1 MNGNGPRGREAA
13 YANNSGRLAANIL
26 AFARLLRAAGM
37 PIGSGQVVEGLR
49 AAVAVGL
56 GDRRDFYWAL
66 HASFVTRHEQTPL
79 FEQAFAYFWR
89 NPYLTDAPPLLAVA
103 PAAAEQPTLM
113 PRLADALARAQ
124 LPAERRQELE
134 IDAAL
139 AWSAEERLRHKD
151 FEAMTG
157 AELEE
162 AKRAVE
168 RMRLAFPDLPTR
180 RARPDAAGRRI
191 DARASLRAA
200 LRTGDDLMPLR
211 FKSERLR
218 APPLVI
224 LCDISGSMGRYSRLL
239 LHFVHALTN
248 DRDRVA
254 TFLFG
259 TRLTNITRQLRHRD
273 VDLAVAQA
281 AASVSDWSGGTRI
294 GASLRE
300 FNLLWSRRVLG
311 QGAVV
316 LLISDGL
323 DRDGGAGLAAEVERL
338 HKSCRR
344 LIWLNPLLRY
354 EGFSP
359 KSLGI
364 KAILPHVD
372 EFRPV
377 HNLASLAD
385 LATALARPARRGRS
399 PADEWMNSG
408 AAA

>member
-1 MNGNGPRGREAA
+1 MTD
-13 YANNSGRLAANIL
+13 SGRLAANIVG
-26 AFARLLRAAGM
+26 FARLLRAAGM
-37 PIGSGQVVEGLR
+37 KIGPGQAIEASR
-49 AAVAVGL
+49 AVLAVGL
-56 GDRRDFYWAL
+56 GNRADFYWAL
-66 HASFVTRHEQTPL
+66 YACFVTRHDQTPL
-79 FEQAFAYFWR
+79 FEQAFALFWR
-89 NPYLTDAPPLLAVA
+89 NPHLTDAAPPLFSSA
-103 PAAAEQPTLM
+103 PALAGPEKKPLM
-113 PRLADALARAQ
+113 PRLADALAREQQQA
-124 LPAERRQELE
+124 AREEKVE
-134 IDAAL
+134 IDATL
-139 AWSAEERLRHKD
+139 AWSDEERLQHKD
-151 FEAMTG
+151 FDAMTG

-162 AKRAVE
+162 AKRAIE

-200 LRTGDDLMPLR
+200 LRTGDDLMPLK

-218 APPLVI
+218 PPPLVI

-248 DRDRVA
+248 DRDRVS

-273 VDLAVAQA
+273 VDVAVAQA
-281 AASVSDWSGGTRI
+281 AAAVSDWSGGTRI

-300 FNLLWSRRVLG
+300 FNRLWSRRVLG

-323 DRDGGAGLAAEVERL
+323 DRDGGEGLSAEVERL
-338 HKSCRR
+338 RKSCRR

-385 LATALARPARRGRS
+385 LATALSRPARRGKS
-399 PADEWMNSG
+399 PAETWMNSG

>member
-1 MNGNGPRGREAA
+1 MSALSAA
-13 YANNSGRLAANIL
+13 GGRLGDNIL
-26 AFARLLRAAGM
+26 GFARLLRAAGM
-37 PIGSGQVVEGLR
+37 KIGPGQVIEALR
-49 AAVAVGL
+49 AARAVGL

-66 HASFVTRHEQTPL
+66 YASFVTRHEQTAL
-79 FEQAFAYFWR
+79 FEQAFALFWR
-89 NPYLTDAPPLLAVA
+89 NPHLTDVA
-103 PAAAEQPTLM
+103 PALLPAAALAGAEQQPLM

-124 LPAERRQELE
+124 PPSERQETLE
-134 IDAAL
+134 LDAAL
-139 AWSAEERLRHKD
+139 AWSEEERLRHKD
-151 FEAMTG
+151 FDAMSG
-157 AELEE
+157 AELEQ
-162 AKRAVE
+162 AKRAIE
-168 RMRLAFPDLPTR
+168 RMRLAFPQQPTR

-200 LRTGDDLMPLR
+200 LRTGNDLMPLR

-218 APPLVI
+218 PPPIVI

-248 DRDRVA
+248 DRDRVS

-273 VDLAVAQA
+273 VDVAVAQA
-281 AASVSDWSGGTRI
+281 AAAVSDWSGGTRI

-300 FNLLWSRRVLG
+300 FNRLWSRRVLG

-323 DRDGGAGLAAEVERL
+323 DREGGEGLGAEAERL
-338 HKSCRR
+338 SKSCRR

-377 HNLASLAD
+377 HNLASLED
-385 LATALARPARRGRS
+385 LAVELSRPARRGPS
-399 PADEWMNSG
+399 SVDGQALSG